1 MLNRRQLLA
10 LPPLTLAGCGITPII
25 KDGSELKAN
34 EGILALRVSANMNG
48 WLGIQ
53 PYGASSFGDR
63 FAENL
68 VGAKRSLYFEEK
80 ESRLVVISL
89 ASGEYMWSKLET
101 QHYFAW
107 LLSSTRLRILA
118 GHVTYI
124 GNFHINFIERRF
136 SIRIIDR
143 EQAMRDDLASL
154 YPQYTEK
161 MPFRKQ
167 LAELN
172 ARY

>member
-10 LPPLTLAGCGITPII
+10 FPTLALTGCGVTPII

-34 EGILALRVSANMNG
+34 EGVLALRISANTTG
-48 WLGIQ
+48 WLGMQ
-53 PYGASSFGDR
+53 PYGDSTFGDR

-68 VGAKRSLYFEEK
+68 VGAKKSLYFKEN

-89 ASGEYMWSKLET
+89 ESGEYMWSKLET
-101 QHYFAW
+101 SRYFAW
-107 LLSSTRLRILA
+107 LLSTTRLRLLA

-124 GNFHINFIERRF
+124 GNFRITFVEQRF
-136 SIRIIDR
+136 SIRVLDR
-143 EQAMRDDLASL
+143 EQAMRDDLAIL

-167 LAELN
+167 LTELN
-172 ARY
+172 VRY